1 MCIIIHHENLF
12 VNILSVKFIG
22 LIGLLEFVGFV
33 GFIGLPNQ
41 MLA

>member
-22 LIGLLEFVGFV
+22 LLGFVEFIEFIGLL
-33 GFIGLPNQ
+33 GLGVKF
-41 MLA
+41 